1 MGLALDTRGRVLY
14 LTVGSQSSGEPARAL
29 VGPRP
34 HECPPVLGP
43 WLQRPA
49 PSQRLPACPLQ
60 SWAHAPNPNPQPQV
74 PSPSAPPAR
83 PACSVHG
90 AVLASSTT
98 LLVPPPVPR
107 QPVLCHTVLSTTLNN
122 RSESARVLRDTR
134 STTNTHGHF
143 CRINEAGSGWGKG
156 LA

>member
-1 MGLALDTRGRVLY
+1 MSARRCLGRGC
-14 LTVGSQSSGEPARAL
+14 SAQPPASACPPAR
-29 VGPRP
+29 
-34 HECPPVLGP
+34 CSLGP
-43 WLQRPA
+43 TP
-49 PSQRLPACPLQ
+49 PTPT
-60 SWAHAPNPNPQPQV
+60 PNPQPQV